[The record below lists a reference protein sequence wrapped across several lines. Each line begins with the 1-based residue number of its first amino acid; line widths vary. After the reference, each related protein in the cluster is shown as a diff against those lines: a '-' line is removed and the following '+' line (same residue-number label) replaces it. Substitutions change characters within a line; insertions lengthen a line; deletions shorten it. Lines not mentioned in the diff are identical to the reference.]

1 MAKTKNEEKAVDKQ
15 LKKKISVSK
24 YPFKFVEKH
33 YNRTSLEGK
42 FQKKIQTA
50 VSGTEHTVT
59 TESGKVIHR
68 KHISGPIIFQTE
80 KKKERA
86 PQIGDKITPKNR
98 HCLRGI
104 DGKYIQW
111 NEILRDILNG
121 KLKIIQNR
129 TRKSES
135 ESESEEGEIDEES
148 DFEMQNFSVN
158 FSDTKIL
165 GYFRKLVK
173 NGKIKK
179 LLTILPFLKIF
190 FNKIFLISL
199 QNS

>member
-1 MAKTKNEEKAVDKQ
+1 MNK
-15 LKKKISVSK
+15 LPKKKNSVSK
-24 YPFKFVEKH
+24 YPPFKLVEKH
-33 YNRTSLEGK
+33 YNRKSPEGK

-50 VSGTEHTVT
+50 VSGTELTVT

-68 KHISGPIIFQTE
+68 KHISEPILFHTE

-98 HCLRGI
+98 HCLRGV

-135 ESESEEGEIDEES
+135 ESESEEGEIDEKVTS
-148 DFEMQNFSVN
+148 
-158 FSDTKIL
+158 K
-165 GYFRKLVK
+165 
-173 NGKIKK
+173 
-179 LLTILPFLKIF
+179 
-190 FNKIFLISL
+190 
-199 QNS
+199 

>member
-1 MAKTKNEEKAVDKQ
+1 MAKTKTEEKAVDKP
-15 LKKKISVSK
+15 KKKNSVSE
-24 YPFKFVEKH
+24 YPFNLVEKNH
-33 YNRTSLEGK
+33 NRKSLEGR

-59 TESGKVIHR
+59 TESGKLVRR
-68 KHISGPIIFQTE
+68 KHISRPIVFQTE

-98 HCLRGI
+98 HCLRGV
-104 DGKYIQW
+104 DGKYIQC

-129 TRKSES
+129 KDKSES

-148 DFEMQNFSVN
+148 DFEMENP
-158 FSDTKIL
+158 DTSERN
-165 GYFRKLVK
+165 GYKPICTNPEDELKLHTDGEMPTGEK
-173 NGKIKK
+173 E
-179 LLTILPFLKIF
+179 
-190 FNKIFLISL
+190 NKYL
-199 QNS
+199 